1 MQKMQLQVDFEK
13 VCSQGMSEVQVEV
26 LEMKMKEKPVRL
38 KLTSLVVEISKNQ
51 LYKVVSQLDEAS
63 KKYLI
68 TKLVKGFK

>member
-26 LEMKMKEKPVRL
+26 LEMKERIVKL
-38 KLTSLVVEISKNQ
+38 KLTSPVVEISKNQ